1 MFCFYLKEKDVCS
14 LQRKWQTA
22 YTCILS
28 HSQQGATAL
37 CIKKEDRVD
46 VYENKPTVLLIR
58 DINEFSLKIWK
69 CEKIHK

>member
-1 MFCFYLKEKDVCS
+1 M
-14 LQRKWQTA
+14 A

-58 DINEFSLKIWK
+58 DINEFSLKI
-69 CEKIHK
+69 